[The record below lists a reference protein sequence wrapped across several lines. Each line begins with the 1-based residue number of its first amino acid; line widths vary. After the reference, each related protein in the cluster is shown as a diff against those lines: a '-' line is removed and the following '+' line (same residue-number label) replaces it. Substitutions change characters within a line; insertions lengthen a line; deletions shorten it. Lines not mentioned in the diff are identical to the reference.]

1 MTRRSSA
8 PFFVSLAAHVVI
20 VAVLVLT
27 WRVYLPVPRLFG
39 EEDEVS
45 ERVQYVDLADI
56 PRGEV
61 NRSGV
66 AGGDGR
72 TETPNDPIPR
82 IAAPAAVP
90 ATLPPI
96 VAAPPAPQP
105 GSGPLIGGGG
115 PTRGVQPSYVDGR
128 VWPGPAPLATAPR
141 TWAERLDSSLV
152 SRIGAANDSA
162 AAYAAAGGREPG
174 DWTFERGGQTWGID
188 QKYIRL
194 GPVKIPTAV
203 LGALPLNVQQNPV
216 VAERERALAYMREDI
231 QYHAQ
236 RAMNEDEF
244 RKAVQRIRE
253 RKDRE
258 RREQRE
264 REGSGAETIAGEGA
278 RPK

>member
-1 MTRRSSA
+1 MRRTSTVS
-8 PFFVSLAAHVVI
+8 FVVSLLVHVVV

-27 WRVYLPVPRLFG
+27 WRVYLPVPKLFG
-39 EEDEVS
+39 DAEPVP
-45 ERVQYVDLADI
+45 ERVEYVEL

-72 TETPNDPIPR
+72 PETPEVEAPRLVAPTVVPSTLPDPGTVATP
-82 IAAPAAVP
+82 AAPTP
-90 ATLPPI
+90 S
-96 VAAPPAPQP
+96 
-105 GSGPLIGGGG
+105 SGPLVGGGG

-128 VWPGPAPLATAPR
+128 VWAGAAPLETAPR

-152 SRIGAANDSA
+152 ARIGAANDSA
-162 AAYAAAGGREPG
+162 ALYAESGRDPG
-174 DWTFERGGQTWGID
+174 DWTFERGGQKWGVD
-188 QKYIRL
+188 QRYIRL

-203 LGALPLNVQQNPV
+203 LGALPLNAQQNPI
-216 VAERERALAYMREDI
+216 VAERERAFALMREDI

-236 RAMNEDEF
+236 RSMNEDEF

-264 REGSGAETIAGEGA
+264 REGSGGETIAGEGA

>member
-1 MTRRSSA
+1 MRRPPLGSLL
-8 PFFVSLAAHVVI
+8 VSVLVHLVV

-27 WRVYLPVPRLFG
+27 WRVYLPMPRLFG
-39 EEDEVS
+39 DPEPTP
-45 ERVQYVDLADI
+45 ERIQYVEM
-56 PRGEV
+56 PRGDV

-72 TETPNDPIPR
+72 PLTPE
-82 IAAPAAVP
+82 AA
-90 ATLPPI
+90 LPPL
-96 VAAPPAPQP
+96 VAPSTVPSTIPPAPAVPQPDRPSP
-105 GSGPLIGGGG
+105 GSGPLVGGGG

-128 VWPGPAPLATAPR
+128 VWPEAAPLATAPR

-152 SRIGAANDSA
+152 ARVGAANDSA
-162 AAYAAAGGREPG
+162 AMYAGSGREPG
-174 DWTFERGGQTWGID
+174 DWTFERGGQKWGVD

-216 VAERERALAYMREDI
+216 VAERERAFALMREDI

-236 RAMNEDEF
+236 RAMNEEEF

-264 REGSGAETIAGEGA
+264 QRERESGGAIAAEGGA
-278 RPK
+278 P

>member
-1 MTRRSSA
+1 VKRSNSA
-8 PFFVSLAAHVVI
+8 PFFVSLAVHVVL
-20 VAVLVLT
+20 VAVLVLS

-39 EEDEVS
+39 DEKELP
-45 ERVQYVDLADI
+45 ERVQYLDLADM

-66 AGGDGR
+66 EGGDGR
-72 TETPNDPIPR
+72 RETPEAELPPLVAPSVVPSR
-82 IAAPAAVP
+82 LPPASAAP
-90 ATLPPI
+90 TPP
-96 VAAPPAPQP
+96 QL
-105 GSGPLIGGGG
+105 GSGPLVGGGG

-152 SRIGAANDSA
+152 ARIGAANDSA
-162 AAYAAAGGREPG
+162 LAYAAAGGREPG
-174 DWTFERGGQTWGID
+174 DWTFERGGQSWGID

-203 LGALPLNVQQNPV
+203 LGALPLNAQQNPI

-253 RKDRE
+253 RKERE
-258 RREQRE
+258 RRERTQE
-264 REGSGAETIAGEGA
+264 SGGETLAGDGGSP
-278 RPK
+278 R

>member
-1 MTRRSSA
+1 MRRPSSA
-8 PFFVSLAAHVVI
+8 PFLVSLVLHVAV

-39 EEDEVS
+39 EQEEVP
-45 ERVQYVDLADI
+45 ERVRYLELGEI

-61 NRSGV
+61 NRSGI

-72 TETPNDPIPR
+72 PETPEPEPPTFADPTT
-82 IAAPAAVP
+82 VP
-90 ATLPPI
+90 ATLPPV
-96 VAAPPAPQP
+96 VARPPRSEP
-105 GSGPLIGGGG
+105 GSGPLVGGGG

-128 VWPGPAPLATAPR
+128 VWPGAPALATAPR

-152 SRIGAANDSA
+152 AQIGAANDSA
-162 AAYAAAGGREPG
+162 AALASAGGRAPG

-203 LGALPLNVQQNPV
+203 LGALPLNAQQNPI

-231 QYHAQ
+231 RYHAQ
-236 RAMNEDEF
+236 RSMNEDEF

-258 RREQRE
+258 RRERRQ
-264 REGSGAETIAGEGA
+264 EGGETIAAEDGA
-278 RPK
+278 PR

>member
-1 MTRRSSA
+1 M
-8 PFFVSLAAHVVI
+8 
-20 VAVLVLT
+20 
-27 WRVYLPVPRLFG
+27 
-39 EEDEVS
+39 
-45 ERVQYVDLADI
+45 
-56 PRGEV
+56 
-61 NRSGV
+61 
-66 AGGDGR
+66 
-72 TETPNDPIPR
+72 
-82 IAAPAAVP
+82 AAPDAVP
-90 ATLPPI
+90 ATLPP
-96 VAAPPAPQP
+96 VLAAPPLPQP

-253 RKDRE
+253 RKERE
-258 RREQRE
+258 RREQRQ
-264 REGSGAETIAGEGA
+264 GGGETLAGDGGTP
-278 RPK
+278 R